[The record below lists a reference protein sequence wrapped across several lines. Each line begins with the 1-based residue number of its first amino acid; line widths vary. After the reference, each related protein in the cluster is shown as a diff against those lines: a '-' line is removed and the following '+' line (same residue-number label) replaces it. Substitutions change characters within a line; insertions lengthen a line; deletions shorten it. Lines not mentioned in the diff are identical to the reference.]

1 MFHLTVASRRACAAR
16 QIAPVAAS
24 AAAFAALCFTPI
36 ASVFAG
42 AGGGCIVPVP
52 EPSTMAIIGAGVAG
66 VLYLHRRKAKK

>member
-1 MFHLTVASRRACAAR
+1 MFHLTVASRGACAAR
-16 QIAPVAAS
+16 LIAPVAAS